1 MKVKRII
8 FLLVIFAFFAVHL
21 EESAFARAGRSGGF
35 GGGSSMGSRGSR
47 TYSAPSRPAPSQNTY
62 QRQQTQQQRTMP
74 PASMPTR
81 QSGGFFRSLAGGL
94 AGGFLGAMLFRSLGF
109 GGGGGGGM
117 SGGFGG
123 GGFGILEILL
133 LAGIGFV
140 IYKMVK
146 SKKQEAPS
154 HSGYQDRQPDYSND
168 YQQTPV
174 VTEQD
179 DAATGLMNIRQYDPS
194 FDEGR
199 FRDQATDI
207 FFKVQAAWMNRDLE
221 SSRQLFAQEIYDVMR
236 SDLSKMKAEGRINR
250 LENIAMRG
258 VEITE
263 AWQEQGRDFITVS
276 ITANVLDYVTDE
288 AGRVLEGSKTEPVK
302 FMEYWTFVK
311 PSGSGTGTWQL
322 SAIQQSE

>member
-1 MKVKRII
+1 MKKILL
-8 FLLVIFAFFAVHL
+8 LLVIFAFIALHF

-35 GGGSSMGSRGSR
+35 GGRSSMGSRGSR
-47 TYSAPSRPAPSQNTY
+47 TYSAPSQNTY
-62 QRQQTQQQRTMP
+62 QQQSQQQRAMP
-74 PASMPTR
+74 PASMPAQ

-109 GGGGGGGM
+109 GGGMG
-117 SGGFGG
+117 GGFGG

-146 SKKQEAPS
+146 SKRQESLAY
-154 HSGYQDRQPDYSND
+154 SGDQNRQQDYSTG
-168 YQQTPV
+168 YQQTNMPPV
-174 VTEQD
+174 GPAQD
-179 DAATGLMNIRQYDPS
+179 DAAAGLMHIRQYDPS
-194 FDEGR
+194 FDENR
-199 FRDQATDI
+199 FREQATDI
-207 FFKVQAAWMNRDLE
+207 FFKVQAAWMNRNLE
-221 SSRQLFAQEIYDVMR
+221 SARQLFAQEILDTMHA
-236 SDLSKMKAEGRINR
+236 DLSKMKAEGRINR

-288 AGRVLEGSKTEPVK
+288 TGQVLDGSKTEPVK

-322 SAIQQSE
+322 TAIQQSE